1 LHILVRDHLLSISQG
16 EVIEIHQ
23 FKLQTIVVILSII
36 VLIEEEFEDT
46 KGEIRI
52 RKSKKY
58 REHNDQK
65 KKNKQRSTK
74 YTHKT

>member
-1 LHILVRDHLLSISQG
+1 MHILVRDHLLSISQG

-46 KGEIRI
+46 KGVIRI
-52 RKSKKY
+52 RKSKKD
-58 REHNDQK
+58 RQLEL
-65 KKNKQRSTK
+65 
-74 YTHKT
+74 